1 MAEQQKTEQPTQHRL
16 QKARRE
22 GQFASSKDLVSTVQ
36 FAAGILLLMQMGQ
49 WLLKALA
56 ETMQHLLSEAFR
68 PAELTILEVR
78 QIFWQIL
85 ASPLLLLL
93 GGGAILVGLTL
104 FVQMASTGFGFAGKN
119 LFPRFD
125 RLQISGKLSRL
136 PAENAFSTA
145 RALILLPVFGFLLY
159 KEIGGRLNEITTLS
173 VMALD
178 AGVSAIFQMI
188 RTLLVWMTGVLVALA
203 AIDFVRQRRK
213 HRQQLRMTK
222 QEIRDEM
229 KEMEGNPQMKA
240 RIRQIQRE
248 RARRQMMKAVRRA
261 SVVVVNPTH
270 YAVALYYEL
279 NTRTVPTVVAKGQ
292 NYLAQK
298 IREKALEHNIPIIEN
313 VALAQALYKST
324 EIGQEIPPHL
334 YRAVAEV
341 LAYIYRTLNRDVP
354 GPR

>member
-22 GQFASSKDLVSTVQ
+22 GQFASSKELVSTVQ
-36 FAAGILLLMQMGQ
+36 FAAGILLLTQMGH
-49 WLLKALA
+49 LLTMALA
-56 ETMQHLLSEAFR
+56 ETMQLLLRESFR
-68 PAELTILEVR
+68 PTELTMLGLR
-78 QIFWQIL
+78 QILWQVL

-93 GGGAILVGLTL
+93 VGGSGLVTLTL

-136 PAENAFSTA
+136 PAENGFSTI
-145 RALILLPVFGFLLY
+145 RAIIVLPVFGFFLY
-159 KEIGGRLNEITTLS
+159 QEISGRIEEISTFS
-173 VMALD
+173 VTDLGH
-178 AGVSAIFQMI
+178 GVSEILLMI
-188 RTLLVWMTGVLVALA
+188 SALLMRMMEVLVALA

-213 HRQQLRMTK
+213 HRNQLRMSK
-222 QEIRDEM
+222 QEIRDEA
-229 KEMEGNPQMKA
+229 KEIEGNPQMKA
-240 RIRQIQRE
+240 RIRQIQRA
-248 RARRQMMKAVRRA
+248 RARRQMLKAVKRA
-261 SVVVVNPTH
+261 SIVVVNPTH

-298 IREKALEHNIPIIEN
+298 IRDKALEHNIPIIEN
-313 VALAQALYKST
+313 FALAQALYKST
-324 EIGQEIPPHL
+324 EVGQEIPPHL

-354 GPR
+354 GPP

>member
-1 MAEQQKTEQPTQHRL
+1 MPEQQKTEQPTQHRL

-22 GQFASSKDLVSTVQ
+22 GQFASSKELVSTAQ
-36 FAAGILLLMQMGQ
+36 FAAGLVLLLQLGH
-49 WLLKALA
+49 LLTKALG
-56 ETMQHLLSEAFR
+56 ETMRLLIRESFR
-68 PAELTILEVR
+68 PAELTILGLR
-78 QIFWQIL
+78 QIFWQIM

-93 GGGAILVGLTL
+93 GGGFVLVVLTL
-104 FVQMASTGFGFAGKN
+104 FIQVASTGFGFAGKN

-125 RLQISGKLSRL
+125 RLQVFRKLSRM
-136 PAENAFSTA
+136 PAENTFATV
-145 RALILLPVFGFLLY
+145 RALIVLPIFGFLLY
-159 KEIGGRLNEITTLS
+159 TEVSGRMEEITTLS
-173 VMALD
+173 AMGLD
-178 AGVSAIFQMI
+178 RSVSEVFLMI
-188 RTLLVWMTGVLVALA
+188 RALLVRMTGVLIVLA
-203 AIDFVRQRRK
+203 AIDFIRQRRK
-213 HRQQLRMTK
+213 HLQQLRMTK

-229 KEMEGNPQMKA
+229 KEVEGNPQMKA

-298 IREKALEHNIPIIEN
+298 IKEKALEHNIPITEN
-313 VALAQALYKST
+313 VVLAQALYKST

-341 LAYIYRTLNRDVP
+341 LAYIYRTLNRDVSK
-354 GPR
+354 PR

>member
-1 MAEQQKTEQPTQHRL
+1 MAEQQKSEQPTQHRL

-22 GQFASSKDLVSTVQ
+22 GQFASSKELVSTVQ
-36 FAAGILLLMQMGQ
+36 FAAGILLLVQMGH
-49 WLLKALA
+49 LMTKALG
-56 ETMQHLLSEAFR
+56 ETMQLLLWESFR
-68 PAELTILEVR
+68 PAELTVLGLR
-78 QIFWQIL
+78 QILWQVL

-93 GGGAILVGLTL
+93 GGGLALVALTL
-104 FVQMASTGFGFAGKN
+104 FVQMASTGFGIAGKN

-125 RLQISGKLSRL
+125 RLQISGKISRL
-136 PAENAFSTA
+136 PAENAFSTI
-145 RALILLPVFGFLLY
+145 RAVVLLPVFGFLLY
-159 KEIGGRLNEITTLS
+159 REISGRIEEISTLS
-173 VMALD
+173 VMDLGH
-178 AGVSAIFQMI
+178 GVSEILLMI
-188 RTLLVWMTGVLVALA
+188 RALLTRMTEVLIVLA

-213 HRQQLRMTK
+213 HRQQLKMTK
-222 QEIRDEM
+222 QEIRDEA
-229 KEMEGNPQMKA
+229 KEIEGNPQMKA

-248 RARRQMMKAVRRA
+248 RARRQMLKAVKRA

-279 NTRTVPTVVAKGQ
+279 NTRTVPSVVAKGQ
-292 NYLAQK
+292 NYLAAK
-298 IREKALEHNIPIIEN
+298 IRDQALEHNIPIIEN

-341 LAYIYRTLNRDVP
+341 LAYIYRTLNRDGR